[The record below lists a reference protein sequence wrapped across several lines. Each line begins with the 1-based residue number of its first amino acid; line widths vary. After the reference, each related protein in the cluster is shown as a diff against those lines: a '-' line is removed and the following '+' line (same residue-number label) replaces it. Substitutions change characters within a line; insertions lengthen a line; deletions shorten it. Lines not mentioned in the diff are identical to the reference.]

1 MMQLES
7 QRRAVLTPQG
17 QDLFAAEHKREG
29 VAIND
34 GGGQPDRQ
42 LMFLSFV
49 EHIKEQNR
57 VDFPF
62 VL

>member
-1 MMQLES
+1 
-7 QRRAVLTPQG
+7 VLTPQG